1 MQKTKV
7 GISVGMIGAAVY
19 FAGLFGGYIAVI
31 ILAGYILLCE
41 ENEWL
46 RRSAVKAVALLMVF
60 SFFTTAAN
68 LVPNVIGFIDNVASI
83 FGGSFKITV
92 LSDLIK
98 AIVAALN
105 IIQKILLLSMGIKAL
120 NQGTRPIPIVV
131 NLINKYM

>member
-1 MQKTKV
+1 M
-7 GISVGMIGAAVY
+7 
-19 FAGLFGGYIAVI
+19 
-31 ILAGYILLCE
+31 LCE

-46 RRSAVKAVALLMVF
+46 RRSTVKAVALLMVF

-105 IIQKILLLSMGIKAL
+105 IIQKILLLSLGIKAL
-120 NQGTRPIPIVV
+120 NQGTRPIPIVD

>member
-1 MQKTKV
+1 M
-7 GISVGMIGAAVY
+7 
-19 FAGLFGGYIAVI
+19 
-31 ILAGYILLCE
+31 
-41 ENEWL
+41 
-46 RRSAVKAVALLMVF
+46 KAVALLLVF

-105 IIQKILLLSMGIKAL
+105 IIQKILLLSLGIKAL
-120 NQGTRPIPIVV
+120 NQGTRPIPIVD